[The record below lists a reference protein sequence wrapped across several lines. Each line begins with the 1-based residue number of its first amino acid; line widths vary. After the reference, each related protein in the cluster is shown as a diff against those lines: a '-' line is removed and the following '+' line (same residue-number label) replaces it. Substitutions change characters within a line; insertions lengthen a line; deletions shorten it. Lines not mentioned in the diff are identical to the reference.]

1 MDKNDLVDL
10 TASIVA
16 AYVSHNSLPRAE
28 IEKRL
33 KALSAIK
40 IHPREQ
46 QENAALIARMRAA
59 YENLLGDR
67 RQSVGRL
74 IAEFE
79 GALSRQ
85 DVRAIT
91 EARRNIEAIL
101 GNFERDD
108 VF

>member
-1 MDKNDLVDL
+1 
-10 TASIVA
+10 
-16 AYVSHNSLPRAE
+16 
-28 IEKRL
+28 
-33 KALSAIK
+33 
-40 IHPREQ
+40 
-46 QENAALIARMRAA
+46 MRAA

-79 GALSRQ
+79 CALSRQ
-85 DVRAIT
+85 DAREIT